1 MKKVASILSLAL
13 LAGVAAYVSAEDTTQ
28 PAASQPSSEPSSAP
42 ATAPSAAAN
51 GAVNQFCAIEK
62 DNKIDPK
69 GKTYV
74 YNGKTI
80 GFCCADCID
89 EFKKNPEK
97 YMASLK

>member
-13 LAGVAAYVSAEDTTQ
+13 LAGVAAYVSAEDQ
-28 PAASQPSSEPSSAP
+28 PASQPTSEPSTAP
-42 ATAPSAAAN
+42 ATAPAAEN

-62 DNKIDPK
+62 ENKIDPK
-69 GKTYV
+69 GKTYT

-97 YMASLK
+97 YMATLK